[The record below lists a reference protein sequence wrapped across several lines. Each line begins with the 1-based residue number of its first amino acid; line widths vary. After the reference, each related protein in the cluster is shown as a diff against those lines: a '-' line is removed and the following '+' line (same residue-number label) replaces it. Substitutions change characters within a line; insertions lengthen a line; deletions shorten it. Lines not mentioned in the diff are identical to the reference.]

1 MSSTPIS
8 YRTKL
13 KNLAITYPWITKHQV
28 KPTPG
33 HVDLIVRFI
42 DLCEMAMGTQSPAF
56 SVFQVKYLKN
66 RMRITAIPS
75 CDVACD
81 TAALRNAIE
90 LTLRE
95 SSIVCPNCGAY
106 QTFGQSLTDIYVCC
120 PASGDLVLWQTI
132 PDIMAMS
139 PKERETLFDMVLT
152 EEATRDVENAASGGK
167 NGRVVH
173 SVTDLAGV
181 AFRPYL

>member
-13 KNLAITYPWITKHQV
+13 KNLAIKYPWITQHQV
-28 KPTPG
+28 KPMPG

-66 RMRITAIPS
+66 SMRLTAIPS

-81 TAALRNAIE
+81 TAALRNAVE

-95 SSIVCPNCGAY
+95 SSIVCPHCGDY
-106 QTFGQSLTDIYVCC
+106 QTFGQSLTDVYVCC
-120 PASGDLVLWQTI
+120 PASGDLVLWEAI
-132 PDIMAMS
+132 PDLMAMHS
-139 PKERETLFDMVLT
+139 EERDELFEMVIA
-152 EEATRDVENAASGGK
+152 EEASQ
-167 NGRVVH
+167 
-173 SVTDLAGV
+173 S
-181 AFRPYL
+181 

>member
-1 MSSTPIS
+1 MMSFTPVS

-13 KNLAITYPWITKHQV
+13 KNLSIKHHWIAEHQV
-28 KPTPG
+28 KPMPG
-33 HVDLIVRFI
+33 HIDLIVRLL
-42 DLCEMAMGTQSPAF
+42 DLCEMAMGTQSPVF

-95 SSIVCPNCGAY
+95 SSIVCPHCGDY
-106 QTFGQSLTDIYVCC
+106 QTFGQSLTDVYVCC
-120 PASGDLVLWQTI
+120 PASGDLVLWEAI
-132 PDIMAMS
+132 PDLMAMHS
-139 PKERETLFDMVLT
+139 EERDAVFEMVIA
-152 EEATRDVENAASGGK
+152 EEASQRSIGTPATK
-167 NGRVVH
+167 
-173 SVTDLAGV
+173 
-181 AFRPYL
+181 

>member
-1 MSSTPIS
+1 MMSSTPIS

-13 KNLAITYPWITKHQV
+13 KNLAIKYPWITKLQV

-66 RMRITAIPS
+66 SMRITVIPS

-81 TAALRNAIE
+81 TAALRSAIE

-95 SSIVCPNCGAY
+95 SSIVCPHCGDY
-106 QTFGQSLTDIYVCC
+106 QTFGQSLTDVYVCC
-120 PASGDLVLWQTI
+120 PASGDLVLWEAI
-132 PDIMAMS
+132 PDLMAMHS
-139 PKERETLFDMVLT
+139 EERDAVFEIVIA
-152 EEATRDVENAASGGK
+152 EEASQRSTGTPATK
-167 NGRVVH
+167 
-173 SVTDLAGV
+173 
-181 AFRPYL
+181 